1 MSEPLKFTATPRNG
15 GGRRYSTRLRALGKL
30 PANIYGRGEKS
41 VSVEIDNREI
51 FLLYQRTIGKNALL
65 TMNFDGKD
73 TTVMFKEVQREPVKG
88 KFLHV
93 DFYHVDPAHPIKL
106 KIPVELTGTAK
117 GVKELGGILGH
128 TTRFLK
134 VRCLAKDI
142 PANITVDVSNLGLDE
157 SILLENVPAPA
168 GVTFLD
174 NKHTVLAHVSE
185 VAEEKAP
192 DPAAAAAGAAGTP
205 EVITEKKKEGEEGAA
220 APAAGAKPGDKAKA
234 APAAAPAAAAKP
246 DAKKK

>member
-1 MSEPLKFTATPRNG
+1 
-15 GGRRYSTRLRALGKL
+15 
-30 PANIYGRGEKS
+30 
-41 VSVEIDNREI
+41 
-51 FLLYQRTIGKNALL
+51 
-65 TMNFDGKD
+65 
-73 TTVMFKEVQREPVKG
+73 
-88 KFLHV
+88 
-93 DFYHVDPAHPIKL
+93 
-106 KIPVELTGTAK
+106 
-117 GVKELGGILGH
+117 LGH

-142 PANITVDVSNLGLDE
+142 PANISIDVTNLGLDE
-157 SILLENVPAPA
+157 SILLENVQPPA

-220 APAAGAKPGDKAKA
+220 AAPAAGAAKPGDKGKA
-234 APAAAPAAAAKP
+234 APAAAAAPAAKA